1 MALEWNTSS
10 EAQMLN
16 RLTINNFRGLSS
28 VTLDDLGRVNI
39 FIGENGVGKTTILEA
54 LPLIGNPTNPFIVQ
68 NIAAARDFPPITS
81 ANEEGLGTIFHD
93 ANLDEGPR
101 FGFWVDGHEERLEIS
116 AELGLPANTPP
127 LSSTVSPFALSDPA
141 MTLGQSFLPGV
152 TIWDFGHPSLSV
164 MIDFIRMMRSA

>member
-1 MALEWNTSS
+1 
-10 EAQMLN
+10 MLN